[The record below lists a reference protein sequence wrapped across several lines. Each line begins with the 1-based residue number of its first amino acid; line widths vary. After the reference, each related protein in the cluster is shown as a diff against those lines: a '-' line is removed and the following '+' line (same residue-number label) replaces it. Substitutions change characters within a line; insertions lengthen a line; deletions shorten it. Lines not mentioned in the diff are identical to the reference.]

1 MNSTERMHTYVS
13 ERESFKEWLASG
25 KGFIVKILI
34 LVALFV
40 PLYVIIRNI
49 FDSSDV
55 DEISLCALPV
65 LFMAV
70 YYVASKNAFFE
81 RCYEVSG
88 KEKTVKRNLFIVSLV
103 DALLIQG
110 GLSFILPWYYSA
122 TENADILTFINLYTS
137 VVIAVNA
144 VCMIYLVYR
153 YIKHKELSLISVLSV
168 QFGVFAAAILAY
180 DILRRVS
187 DPAVIYN
194 FIFVLMPYIVSVILY
209 TVIEIYFNRKR
220 R

>member
-1 MNSTERMHTYVS
+1 MNSNERMHTYVS

-40 PLYVIIRNI
+40 PLDVIIRNI

-65 LFMAV
+65 LFMAA

-88 KEKTVKRNLFIVSLV
+88 KEKAVKRNLFIVSLA

-122 TENADILTFINLYTS
+122 TENADILTFINLYSS

-144 VCMIYLVYR
+144 ACMIYLVYR

-168 QFGVFAAAILAY
+168 QFGIFAAAILAY
-180 DILRRVS
+180 DTLRRVS

>member
-88 KEKTVKRNLFIVSLV
+88 KEKNVKRNLFIVSLV

-122 TENADILTFINLYTS
+122 TENADILTFINLYTP

-187 DPAVIYN
+187 DPEVIYN

>member
-1 MNSTERMHTYVS
+1 MNSNERMHTYVS

-65 LFMAV
+65 LFMAA

-88 KEKTVKRNLFIVSLV
+88 KEKAVKRNLFIVSLA

-122 TENADILTFINLYTS
+122 TENADILTFINLYSS

-144 VCMIYLVYR
+144 ACMIYLVYR

-168 QFGVFAAAILAY
+168 QFGIFAAAI
-180 DILRRVS
+180 
-187 DPAVIYN
+187 
-194 FIFVLMPYIVSVILY
+194 
-209 TVIEIYFNRKR
+209 
-220 R
+220 

>member
-187 DPAVIYN
+187 DPEVIYN

>member
-13 ERESFKEWLASG
+13 ERESFKEWLDSG

-40 PLYVIIRNI
+40 PLYVIIHNI

-88 KEKTVKRNLFIVSLV
+88 KEKAVKRNLFIVSLV
-103 DALLIQG
+103 DALVIQG
-110 GLSFILPWYYSA
+110 GLSFILPWYYNT

-144 VCMIYLVYR
+144 VCMIYLAYR
-153 YIKHKELSLISVLSV
+153 YIKHRELSLTSVLSV